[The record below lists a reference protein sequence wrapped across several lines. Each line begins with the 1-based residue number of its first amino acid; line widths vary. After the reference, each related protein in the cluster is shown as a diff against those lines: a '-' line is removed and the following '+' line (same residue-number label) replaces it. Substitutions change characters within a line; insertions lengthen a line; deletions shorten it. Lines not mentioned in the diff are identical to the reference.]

1 MLHSCIKPRRRT
13 MCSRIHPLVGKGTL
27 DCKLCTYMYCTCCT
41 KKRRYFDESLLIGPR
56 SSQSRGG
63 DRPGA
68 AGNRFSE
75 GNPLELSNHNSRFL
89 HLCQVSNN
97 LMSPGTSKAGDVGYE
112 RVQCYIVSSCAVY
125 VYCLKIL
132 HIF

>member
-1 MLHSCIKPRRRT
+1 MKVYWLVPEVRSPGVVTGRGRRG
-13 MCSRIHPLVGKGTL
+13 IV
-27 DCKLCTYMYCTCCT
+27 
-41 KKRRYFDESLLIGPR
+41 
-56 SSQSRGG
+56 
-63 DRPGA
+63 
-68 AGNRFSE
+68 FSE